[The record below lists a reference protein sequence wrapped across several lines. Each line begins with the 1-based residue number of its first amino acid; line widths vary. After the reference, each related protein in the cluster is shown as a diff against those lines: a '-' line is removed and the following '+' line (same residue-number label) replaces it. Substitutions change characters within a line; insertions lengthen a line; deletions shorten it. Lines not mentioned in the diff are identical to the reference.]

1 MNYSLCA
8 DIMFVAVGEKGPIWP
23 DTDGILA
30 AMALAKENGLNGI
43 EMFSLEGRDLKRI
56 LETSKELN
64 IPVRACV
71 SEGASFLGDP
81 EKTAELISGFS
92 KTVDGAKAI
101 ECDKIILNAADYA
114 KNLSADE
121 VFSVMTTQLKALAPI
136 AEENKTT
143 VLVEPLTGSY
153 FTSAKQAFELIKAVD
168 SDYVKLLYDVFH
180 FQNIDGKITT
190 SIRENV
196 DLIGDIHFAGS
207 PMRGE
212 ITVGE
217 LNYEFILS
225 AIKESGYNGNI
236 CLEFFTFQNREEKV
250 SVSAQL
256 LNK

>member
-8 DIMFVAVGEKGPIWP
+8 DIMFVARGEKGPLWP
-23 DTDGILA
+23 DTDGIIA
-30 AMALAKENGLNGI
+30 AMELAKANGLDGI
-43 EMFSLEGRDLKRI
+43 EMFGLGGRDLPRI
-56 LETSKELN
+56 LEASKNLE

-71 SEGASFLGDP
+71 SVGATLLGDP
-81 EKTAELISGFS
+81 DQTEALVEGFTQ
-92 KTVDGAKAI
+92 TVEGAKAI
-101 ECDKIILNAADYA
+101 ECGKIILNAEGYS
-114 KNLSADE
+114 KTLSTEE
-121 VFSVMTTQLKALAPI
+121 VFAVMVDQLKALAPI
-136 AEENKTT
+136 AEANQITI
-143 VLVEPLTGSY
+143 LVEPLTGSY
-153 FTSAKQAFELIKAVD
+153 FTSAKQAFDLIRAVG

-190 SIRENV
+190 SIRENA

-217 LNYEFILS
+217 LNYEFILQS
-225 AIKESGYNGNI
+225 IKESGYNGNI

-250 SVSAQL
+250 AVSAQL